1 MKIPL
6 AEHFHSIQGEGYWT
20 GTPMHFIRLPGCNV
34 GRKVKRATFGEN
46 EGKLHEDVVAG
57 QVPLLT
63 TGESAWLCK
72 RYDGRPFWCD
82 TDFNKHGEEELDAL
96 MGETFEYHICLT
108 GGEPFLHPEIITALE
123 EQCKVKGKMLHIE
136 TSGTLFGIPLDP
148 FTWITV
154 CPKEGCKSLIPAQE
168 VKLLVGPRGLGEL
181 PPGIEHHQHVYLSP
195 INSVGFGGDRDID
208 KQSLEQ
214 ALKILKLHPE
224 WKLSVQLHKYL
235 GVR

>member
-34 GRKVKRATFGEN
+34 GRKVQRITPDIPAQTVDGIPI
-46 EGKLHEDVVAG
+46 G

-63 TGESAWLCK
+63 TSEPAWLCH

-96 MGETFEYHICLT
+96 MGETFEHHICLT

-154 CPKEGCKSLIPAQE
+154 CPKKGCKSLIPAQE
-168 VKLLVGPRGLGEL
+168 VKLLVGPQGLGDL
-181 PPGIEHHQHVYLSP
+181 PPGIDQHQRVYLSP
-195 INSVGFGGDRDID
+195 INNVGFGGRADIE
-208 KQSLEQ
+208 KQSLQ
-214 ALKILKLHPE
+214 AALKVLKLHPE
-224 WKLSVQLHKYL
+224 WRLSVQLHKYL